1 MDISQIL
8 NIAFIVVSVL
18 LVIFI
23 LLQQQGSGLGT
34 IFGGSGGGESYRSKR
49 GVEKLFFNLTI
60 ILIVMFIFIGL
71 SIAVTSAS

>member
-1 MDISQIL
+1 MDIHSIL
-8 NIAFIVVSVL
+8 NVAFIAVSVL

-49 GVEKLFFNLTI
+49 GIEKFFFNITI
-60 ILIVMFIFIGL
+60 VLIVLFIFIGL
-71 SIAVTSAS
+71 SIAVASAS